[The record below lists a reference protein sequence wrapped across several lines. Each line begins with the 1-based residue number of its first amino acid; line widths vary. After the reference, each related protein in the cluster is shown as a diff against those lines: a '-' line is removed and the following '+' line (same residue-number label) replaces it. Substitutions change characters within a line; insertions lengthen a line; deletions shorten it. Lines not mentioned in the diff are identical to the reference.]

1 MYYVRKNMEMLCTTN
16 TNSNA
21 SMLKTQLLCFIIITY
36 HHLNI
41 IPAIP
46 PEKIVMAVY
55 SNKAPFAVCQLHAKM
70 PNLMTKLLT

>member
-1 MYYVRKNMEMLCTTN
+1 MEMLCATN
-16 TNSNA
+16 TDSNA
-21 SMLKTQLLCFIIITY
+21 SMLKTLSFCFIIITH

-41 IPAIP
+41 IPATP